1 MNLSDVLNSIN
12 YSKVNLLSQGL
23 NSEYVPYVINRCL
36 SYFPDTLFHANRM
49 NIRTGLTR
57 GQQYQY
63 YLEGL
68 SKRKRFSKWIK
79 PETDSDLET
88 VIQYYGYSRRHA
100 QTVLPLISKEQMNQL
115 KNSLKTGGQKPKN
128 HK

>member
-1 MNLSDVLNSIN
+1 VNLSDVLNSIN
-12 YSKVNLLSQGL
+12 YTKVNLLAQGL
-23 NSEYVPYVINRCL
+23 NSEYVPYVVNRCL

-49 NIRTGLTR
+49 NTRSSLTR
-57 GQQYQY
+57 DQQYQY

-68 SKRKRFSKWIK
+68 SKRKRFSKWVK

-88 VIQYYGYSRRHA
+88 VMQYYGYSRRHA
-100 QTVLPLISKEQMNQL
+100 QTVLPLISQEQMNQL
-115 KNSLKTGGQKPKN
+115 KNSLKTGGQKSQN

>member
-1 MNLSDVLNSIN
+1 MNTRPS
-12 YSKVNLLSQGL
+12 
-23 NSEYVPYVINRCL
+23 
-36 SYFPDTLFHANRM
+36 
-49 NIRTGLTR
+49 LTR
-57 GQQYQY
+57 DQQYQY

-88 VIQYYGYSRRHA
+88 VMQYYGYSRRHA
-100 QTVLPLISKEQMNQL
+100 QTVLPLISQEQMNQL